1 MVPIDPI
8 RNANLSQVYGQRGT
22 GKAQTGAANNTSKAN
37 PNQTTSESV
46 ATDTHNDGVTISER
60 SNELDQIR
68 QQVVDSPEVDSEK
81 VAHLRELISSGEYT
95 VDSAQVAE
103 KILATGVLP
112 ASR

>member
-46 ATDTHNDGVTISER
+46 A
-60 SNELDQIR
+60 
-68 QQVVDSPEVDSEK
+68 
-81 VAHLRELISSGEYT
+81 HLRELISSGEYT